1 MPKQAAARKPRS
13 RTARATGKHGPV
25 VVSHPADKD
34 FKPDGLRPYFLYRN
48 LGIDRATKGRF
59 GAHVI
64 RARDAMR
71 GGQGKHTHALN
82 FQLVYLLKGKAR
94 FWYDGFG
101 AVDMVAGSSV
111 YQPPGIRHEMLSCSK
126 NCEILEIT
134 MPAEFA
140 TRAA

>member
-1 MPKQAAARKPRS
+1 MAKSTARKSARS
-13 RTARATGKHGPV
+13 RAKRPV
-25 VVSHPADKD
+25 VVSQPRDKD

-48 LGIDRATKGRF
+48 LGISRATKGRF

-64 RARDAMR
+64 RARQSMR
-71 GGQGKHTHALN
+71 GGQGKHTHALG
-82 FQLVYLLKGKAR
+82 FQLVYVLKGKAR
-94 FWYDGFG
+94 FWYDGVG
-101 AVDMVAGSSV
+101 TVDMVAGSSV

-134 MPAEFA
+134 MPAEFE

>member
-1 MPKQAAARKPRS
+1 MSKEVAARRRKSARGSKGS
-13 RTARATGKHGPV
+13 RV
-25 VVSHPADKD
+25 VVSQPADRD

-48 LGIDRATKGRF
+48 LGIDRVTRGRF

-64 RARDAMR
+64 RAKSAMR
-71 GGQGKHTHALN
+71 GGQGKHTHALG
-82 FQLVYLLKGKAR
+82 FQLVYVLKGKAR

-101 AVDMVAGSSV
+101 TVDMVAGSSV
-111 YQPPGIRHEMLSCSK
+111 YQPPGIRHEMLSCSR

-134 MPAEFA
+134 MPAEFE

>member
-1 MPKQAAARKPRS
+1 MAKTAARKSAKS
-13 RTARATGKHGPV
+13 RAKGPV
-25 VVSHPADKD
+25 VVSQPRDKD
-34 FKPDGLRPYFLYRN
+34 FKADGLRPYFLYRD

-64 RARDAMR
+64 RATHAMR
-71 GGQGKHTHALN
+71 GGQGKHTHALG
-82 FQLVYLLKGKAR
+82 FQLVYVLKGKAR

-101 AVDMVAGSSV
+101 TVDMVAGSSV
-111 YQPPGIRHEMLSCSK
+111 YQPPGIRHEMLSCSR

>member
-1 MPKQAAARKPRS
+1 MAKAATRKPAKS
-13 RTARATGKHGPV
+13 RTKAPV
-25 VVSHPADKD
+25 MVSHPRDKD

-64 RARDAMR
+64 RAKEAMR
-71 GGQGKHTHALN
+71 GGQAKHTHALG
-82 FQLVYLLKGKAR
+82 FQLVYVLKGKAR

-101 AVDMVAGSSV
+101 TVEMVAGSSV
-111 YQPPGIRHEMLSCSK
+111 YQPPGIRHEMLSCSR

-134 MPAEFA
+134 SPAEFV
-140 TRAA
+140 TRAS

>member
-1 MPKQAAARKPRS
+1 MAKRAAARK
-13 RTARATGKHGPV
+13 RATSRAKGPV
-25 VVSHPADKD
+25 VVSHPRDKD

-48 LGIDRATKGRF
+48 LGIDRVTKGRF

-64 RARDAMR
+64 RSKNAMR
-71 GGQGKHTHALN
+71 GGQGKHTHALG
-82 FQLVYLLKGKAR
+82 FQLVYVLKGKAR

-101 AVDMVAGSSV
+101 TVEMVAGSSV

-134 MPAEFA
+134 MPAEFQ

>member
-1 MPKQAAARKPRS
+1 MAKSAARKTATSRAKAPVAVSQPR
-13 RTARATGKHGPV
+13 
-25 VVSHPADKD
+25 DKD
-34 FKPDGLRPYFLYRN
+34 FKPDGLRPYFLYRD
-48 LGIDRATKGRF
+48 LGISRATKGRF

-64 RARDAMR
+64 RARNAMR
-71 GGQGKHTHALN
+71 GGQGKHTHALG
-82 FQLVYLLKGKAR
+82 FQLVYVLKGKAR

-134 MPAEFA
+134 MPAEFE

>member
-1 MPKQAAARKPRS
+1 MLEPRPL
-13 RTARATGKHGPV
+13 RLDAGNNRLLKDMATTHYGPAGAVVPATGNG
-25 VVSHPADKD
+25 SHPPRQSFWALTLGCIGVVT
-34 FKPDGLRPYFLYRN
+34 DGS
-48 LGIDRATKGRF
+48 
-59 GAHVI
+59 V
-64 RARDAMR
+64 RDLEPV
-71 GGQGKHTHALN
+71 HALG

-126 NCEILEIT
+126 SCEILEIT

>member
-1 MPKQAAARKPRS
+1 MPKKVARKPARS
-13 RTARATGKHGPV
+13 RIARAGGKRGPV

-34 FKPDGLRPYFLYRN
+34 FQPDGLRPYFLYRD

-71 GGQGKHTHALN
+71 GGQGKHTHALG

-94 FWYDGFG
+94 FWYEGFG
-101 AVDMVAGSSV
+101 SVDMVAGSSV

-134 MPAEFA
+134 MPAEFV

>member
-1 MPKQAAARKPRS
+1 MPTKAARIPARS
-13 RTARATGKHGPV
+13 RTARAAGKRGPV

-34 FKPDGLRPYFLYRN
+34 L
-48 LGIDRATKGRF
+48 
-59 GAHVI
+59 I

-71 GGQGKHTHALN
+71 GGQGKHTHALG

-94 FWYDGFG
+94 FWYEGFG
-101 AVDMVAGSSV
+101 SVDMIAGSSV

-134 MPAEFA
+134 MPAEFV

>member
-1 MPKQAAARKPRS
+1 MAKTATRKTAKS
-13 RTARATGKHGPV
+13 RPEGPV
-25 VVSHPADKD
+25 VVSQPRDKD

-64 RARDAMR
+64 RARQAMR
-71 GGQGKHTHALN
+71 GGQGKHTHALG
-82 FQLVYLLKGKAR
+82 FQLVYVLKGKAR

-101 AVDMVAGSSV
+101 TVDMVAGSSV

-134 MPAEFA
+134 MPAEFV
-140 TRAA
+140 TRAS

>member
-1 MPKQAAARKPRS
+1 MPRKTARKPATS
-13 RTARATGKHGPV
+13 RAKRGPV

-48 LGIDRATKGRF
+48 LGISRATRGRF

-71 GGQGKHTHALN
+71 GGQGKHTHALG
-82 FQLVYLLKGKAR
+82 FQLVYVLKGKAR

-101 AVDMVAGSSV
+101 TVEMVAGSSV

-134 MPAEFA
+134 MPAEFD

>member
-1 MPKQAAARKPRS
+1 MAKRAATRKPTKS
-13 RTARATGKHGPV
+13 RAKGPV
-25 VVSHPADKD
+25 VVSQPRDKD
-34 FKPDGLRPYFLYRN
+34 FKPDGLRPYFLYRD

-64 RARDAMR
+64 RATNAMH
-71 GGQGKHTHALN
+71 GGQGKHTHALG
-82 FQLVYLLKGKAR
+82 FQLVYVLKGKAR

-101 AVDMVAGSSV
+101 TVDIVAGSSV
-111 YQPPGIRHEMLSCSK
+111 YQPPGVRHEMLSCSK

-134 MPAEFA
+134 MPAEFE

>member
-1 MPKQAAARKPRS
+1 MPKKAAHKPA
-13 RTARATGKHGPV
+13 TTRATGRP

-34 FKPDGLRPYFLYRN
+34 FKPDGLRPYFLYRS

-71 GGQGKHTHALN
+71 GGQGKHTHALG

-94 FWYDGFG
+94 RKRAEHHEVFGGFDH
-101 AVDMVAGSSV
+101 AIPDRKSV
-111 YQPPGIRHEMLSCSK
+111 V
-126 NCEILEIT
+126 
-134 MPAEFA
+134 
-140 TRAA
+140 

>member
-1 MPKQAAARKPRS
+1 
-13 RTARATGKHGPV
+13 V
-25 VVSHPADKD
+25 VVSQPRDRD
-34 FKPDGLRPYFLYRN
+34 FKPDGLRPYFLYRD

-64 RARDAMR
+64 RARQAMR
-71 GGQGKHTHALN
+71 GGQGKHTHALG
-82 FQLVYLLKGKAR
+82 FQLVYVLKGKAR

-101 AVDMVAGSSV
+101 TVEMVAGSSV
-111 YQPPGIRHEMLSCSK
+111 YQPPGIRHEMLSCSR

-140 TRAA
+140 TSAA

>member
-1 MPKQAAARKPRS
+1 MPKKAARKRANS
-13 RTARATGKHGPV
+13 RTARAKRGPV
-25 VVSHPADKD
+25 VVSHPVDED

-64 RARDAMR
+64 RAKDAMR
-71 GGQGKHTHALN
+71 GGQGKHTHALG

-94 FWYDGFG
+94 FWYDDFG
-101 AVDMVAGSSV
+101 TVDMVAGSSV
-111 YQPPGIRHEMLSCSK
+111 YQPPGIRHEMLSCSR

-134 MPAEFA
+134 MPAEFV

>member
-13 RTARATGKHGPV
+13 RTVRATGKHGPV

-71 GGQGKHTHALN
+71 GGQGKHTHALG

-140 TRAA
+140 TFAG